1 MSLEIGQ
8 VIDDK
13 YRITKLIGEG
23 GMGAVYAGENL
34 RIKRRV
40 AIKVLHAATAAD
52 AEAVARF
59 EREAQAAGCIGND
72 HILEVLDLGS
82 LPDGARYMVMEFLD
96 GEALGDR
103 IERCGQLTP
112 AQLYPIGRQTLEALR
127 AAHDAGIIHRDLKP
141 DNIFI
146 LHEKAGQAD
155 YVKLIDFGISKFSPL
170 GGDAVTRMTRTGA
183 IMGTPYY
190 MAPEQANGSRAADP
204 RSDLYAIG
212 VILYEAVTGKVPFEA
227 ETVNELLFKIVLSAP
242 TPPQVWAP
250 DLDAAFGS
258 IVLKAMARE
267 AEDRFQTAAEFLA
280 ALDAWASDGKAV
292 AVPVLR
298 DGKAT
303 MVAKLEAAAKTGK
316 GKTTQSWASAGPEQ
330 APAPTA
336 AWRRMGAVLPV
347 AVALTLGGLGVG
359 GYLLLRSESAPIAPA
374 NEPQVAAAAPSAAPN
389 LPATAPT
396 ALTAEPRVA
405 PADSAMA
412 TPSASA
418 APAAT
423 TTPSAGQ
430 TAAAPTTSAVATAP
444 PKPAIPVAAPSTKPT
459 AKPPAAPTTKPT
471 VDLGY

>member
-1 MSLEIGQ
+1 MGLEIGQ

-23 GMGAVYAGENL
+23 GMGAVYAGENV

-40 AIKVLHAATAAD
+40 AIKVLHAATASD

-112 AQLYPIGRQTLEALR
+112 AQIHPIARQTLEALR

-146 LHEKAGQAD
+146 LHEKTGQPD

-190 MAPEQANGSRAADP
+190 MAPEQANGSRPADP

-242 TPPQVWAP
+242 APPQEWAP

-280 ALDAWASDGKAV
+280 ALDAWANDGKAV
-292 AVPVLR
+292 EVPILQ

-303 MVAKLEAAAKTGK
+303 MIAKLEAAAKTSK
-316 GKTTQSWASAGPEQ
+316 GKTNQSWASTGPEQ
-330 APAPTA
+330 APLPTDSG
-336 AWRRMGAVLPV
+336 RRMRTTLSV
-347 AVALTLGGLGVG
+347 AVALTLGGLGLG
-359 GYLLLRSESAPIAPA
+359 GYLLLRPESAPIVAVS
-374 NEPQVAAAAPSAAPN
+374 EPPTAATAPSAAPN
-389 LPATAPT
+389 LPAAIPPVEPAIAP
-396 ALTAEPRVA
+396 V
-405 PADSAMA
+405 DSA
-412 TPSASA
+412 TVTLSASA
-418 APAAT
+418 APAVT
-423 TTPSAGQ
+423 TTPSA
-430 TAAAPTTSAVATAP
+430 APTTAALPPSAAATAS
-444 PKPAIPVAAPSTKPT
+444 PKPAIRAATPSTKST
-459 AKPPAAPTTKPT
+459 ATPPAAPTTKPM